1 MSKVKVKICGLTSVT
16 DAEYLNRYNADLAGI
31 VLFFEKSRRNMPLEE
46 AEKIIAVLDRNI
58 SSCAVVVSPTVEQ
71 IDRLSNTDFDYI
83 QVHGELT
90 EEVYQHCA
98 KPILKAFNVNDLVD
112 FQRFADL
119 EKIVGFVFDAA
130 QYGSGKTFDWG
141 LLKTID
147 TKDKLVVLAGGL
159 NTENVC
165 AAVLAVKPDI
175 VDVSTGVESENKHGK
190 DPEKIKKF
198 IENAKSVDISS

>member
-1 MSKVKVKICGLTSVT
+1 
-16 DAEYLNRYNADLAGI
+16 
-31 VLFFEKSRRNMPLEE
+31 MPLEE

-130 QYGSGKTFDWG
+130 QYGSGKTFDWE

-147 TKDKLVVLAGGL
+147 TRDKLVVLAGGL
-159 NTENVC
+159 NIENVC